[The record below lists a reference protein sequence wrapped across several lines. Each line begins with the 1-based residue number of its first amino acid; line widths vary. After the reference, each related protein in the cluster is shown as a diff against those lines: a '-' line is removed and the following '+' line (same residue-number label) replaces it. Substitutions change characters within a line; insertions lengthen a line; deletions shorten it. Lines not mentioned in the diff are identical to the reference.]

1 MRHLVLC
8 AGKGPEV
15 SHTGEAL
22 ALALKEEGSKCEER
36 EKEGDMETCA
46 SEGCLETA
54 QRGF

>member
-1 MRHLVLC
+1 MLC